1 MLDNSCR
8 KLKIICLKLNLQSL
22 YFNNILLFFVLSLAT
37 TWTNQVPKSHL
48 VFFYILYLANY
59 LVLNFLKLSLFFPCP
74 PLWPWVQLSSVVFFV
89 CVCIVMLKV
98 NFSVATINFSP
109 RWCHVCAVLSAVMS
123 DSLWPPMDHSPQG
136 FSVLG
141 DSPGK
146 HTGVG
151 CLALLQG
158 IFPTQ
163 GSHPGLLHCSQILYC
178 LSHQGI
184 HKIK

>member
-22 YFNNILLFFVLSLAT
+22 YFNSILLFFVLSLAT

-123 DSLWPPMDHSPQG
+123 DSLWPPMDRSPQG
-136 FSVLG
+136 FCPWGFSRQAYWSGLPCPPPG
-141 DSPGK
+141 DLPNPGITPRSP
-146 HTGVG
+146 
-151 CLALLQG
+151 ALQ
-158 IFPTQ
+158 
-163 GSHPGLLHCSQILYC
+163 SDSLLSEPPRNP
-178 LSHQGI
+178 
-184 HKIK
+184 